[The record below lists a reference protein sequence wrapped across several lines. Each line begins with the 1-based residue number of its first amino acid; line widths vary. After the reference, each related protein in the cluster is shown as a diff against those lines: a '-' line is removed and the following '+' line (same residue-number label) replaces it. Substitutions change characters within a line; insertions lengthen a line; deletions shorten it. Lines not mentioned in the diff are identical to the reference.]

1 MFEICVITT
10 TRADFGLLTPLLN
23 KILLSSSLKLRLI
36 VSGTHLMNEYGNTI
50 KEIENS
56 GFSIDEIID
65 WEMHGDSSND
75 ISKAMSVIINK
86 FSDYV
91 KIKKPDLAVI
101 LGDRFEMLA
110 FAIVLVN
117 ANIPIAHINGGEKTE
132 GALDECYRH
141 CLTKMSS
148 LHFPNCEI
156 HKNRIIQMGEQPD
169 RVFNVG
175 DLCVENIK
183 SMKFLSLKELRNQL
197 DFKFEKGSTIV
208 VTYHPVTTEG
218 NSLYQLNELLKVIEK
233 NQKFNYIITCSNA
246 DEGGKKINKRIR
258 NFAVNK
264 NNVRVFDS
272 LGMKC
277 FLSVLNNCSLIM
289 GNSSSGIYEAPL
301 FEIPTINIGNRQQ
314 GRLMPPSVIN
324 CDPTF
329 TSISKALNYV
339 FSKKFKQTDLVANF
353 FGEGNASSEIVK
365 YIELFLMEKRKQKK
379 QFYDIFL

>member
-148 LHFPNCEI
+148 LHFPN
-156 HKNRIIQMGEQPD
+156 
-169 RVFNVG
+169 
-175 DLCVENIK
+175 
-183 SMKFLSLKELRNQL
+183 
-197 DFKFEKGSTIV
+197 
-208 VTYHPVTTEG
+208 
-218 NSLYQLNELLKVIEK
+218 
-233 NQKFNYIITCSNA
+233 
-246 DEGGKKINKRIR
+246 
-258 NFAVNK
+258 
-264 NNVRVFDS
+264 
-272 LGMKC
+272 
-277 FLSVLNNCSLIM
+277 
-289 GNSSSGIYEAPL
+289 
-301 FEIPTINIGNRQQ
+301 
-314 GRLMPPSVIN
+314 
-324 CDPTF
+324 
-329 TSISKALNYV
+329 
-339 FSKKFKQTDLVANF
+339 
-353 FGEGNASSEIVK
+353 
-365 YIELFLMEKRKQKK
+365 
-379 QFYDIFL
+379 